1 VTSSIRTELLP
12 LDTSRQI
19 GTPEGIDLA
28 LPVAGP
34 AVRALAWLID
44 LAVRGG
50 FLLIFSMVAALLGQF
65 GFGLVAIVYFALEW
79 LFPAWC
85 EVKLDGATPG
95 KKALG
100 LRVLHDDGTPVRW
113 PAAMT
118 RNLLRAVDFLPF
130 FYAFGLVSMLINR
143 DFKRLGDLAAH
154 TIVVYREEKPELLEL
169 PAAPPL
175 APPLV
180 LSLGEQRAVLDF
192 ASRSSGLT
200 PERAEELAELAA
212 PLLGGL
218 GQGSATQRLVRIAN
232 HLIGPR

>member
-1 VTSSIRTELLP
+1 MQ
-12 LDTSRQI
+12 LDTARHI

-44 LAVRGG
+44 FIVRAG
-50 FLLIFSMVAALLGQF
+50 FLMLFSAVAAMLGQF
-65 GFGLVAIVYFALEW
+65 GFGLFLIAFFILEW

-95 KKALG
+95 KKAMG

-118 RNLLRAVDFLPF
+118 RNLLRAIDILPF
-130 FYAFGLVSMLINR
+130 VYAFGLLSMLINR
-143 DFKRLGDLAAH
+143 DFKRLGDLAAN
-154 TIVVYREEKPELLEL
+154 TIVVYREQKPKPLEL
-169 PAAPPL
+169 PAAAPL
-175 APPLV
+175 APPIV
-180 LSLGEQRAVLDF
+180 LSLAEQRAVLDF
-192 ASRSSGLT
+192 AARSANLT
-200 PERAEELAELAA
+200 AERAEELAELAT

-218 GQGSATQRLVRIAN
+218 GNSSATQRLVRIAN
-232 HLIGPR
+232 HLIGTR